1 MFRTWGHPD
10 IEIIISQVCKRC
22 LISSVLNYASDGKLL
37 SSDVTHYMVP
47 DWKVVQDYLEILEF
61 PELKGIVFMQT
72 ACQAVQHQRGRRYL
86 FCIIYLFMVQ
96 GFFLPFTKGPLL
108 EREGRNSLFSSERTF
123 WTNLAFSLP
132 VRNAVTFFYISSST
146 PGPEIWL

>member
-1 MFRTWGHPD
+1 
-10 IEIIISQVCKRC
+10 
-22 LISSVLNYASDGKLL
+22 
-37 SSDVTHYMVP
+37 MVP

-96 GFFLPFTKGPLL
+96 VFFLPIYKRSLVG
-108 EREGRNSLFSSERTF
+108 ERGEEFIIFIRKDFLN
-123 WTNLAFSLP
+123 
-132 VRNAVTFFYISSST
+132 
-146 PGPEIWL
+146 